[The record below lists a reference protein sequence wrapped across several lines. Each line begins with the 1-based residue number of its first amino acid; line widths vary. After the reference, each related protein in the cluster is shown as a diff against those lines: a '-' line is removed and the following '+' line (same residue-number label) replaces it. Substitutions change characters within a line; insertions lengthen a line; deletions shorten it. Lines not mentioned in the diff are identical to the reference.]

1 MKYWLVVF
9 RHPSEKYEF
18 VNWDDNRNSHYFY
31 GKIKNW
37 WQPTSPHLPES
48 SSNGAES
55 PEIRR
60 NLMPQFWFS
69 WSNRWSLIHHP
80 SNTQKVHLIPQD
92 HIINLI
98 RQKLLWMNIN
108 DEYWWLWNYSYF
120 HYNDHCNYDEYYG
133 WLWIVV
139 DWIIPPFP
147 TKHQG
152 LEYLIPQIKCW
163 VHPKIRTSH
172 PPKLTGAKCVHHI
185 QIYSY
190 SITFSLRPNVP
201 TKIRTSHP
209 FNGNSRILKWRYC
222 TM

>member
-18 VNWDDNRNSHYFY
+18 VNWDDNRNSHLIS

-37 WQPTSPHLPES
+37 WQPTSPHQNHHQMVLNHPKSEGIS
-48 SSNGAES
+48 SPNFGSS
-55 PEIRR
+55 PGYSEGSSHPPKSSISSARSYYGWIWMM
-60 NLMPQFWFS
+60 NTDDCGT
-69 WSNRWSLIHHP
+69 IH
-80 SNTQKVHLIPQD
+80 
-92 HIINLI
+92 IN
-98 RQKLLWMNIN
+98 
-108 DEYWWLWNYSYF
+108 
-120 HYNDHCNYDEYYG
+120 YNDHINYDEYYG
-133 WLWIVV
+133 WLWIVM

-190 SITFSLRPNVP
+190 SITFSLRPDVP